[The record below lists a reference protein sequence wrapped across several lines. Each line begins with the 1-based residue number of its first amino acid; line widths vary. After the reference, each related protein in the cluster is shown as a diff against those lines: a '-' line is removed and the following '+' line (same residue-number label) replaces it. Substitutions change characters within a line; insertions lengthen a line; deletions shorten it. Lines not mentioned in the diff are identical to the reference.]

1 MRSESFMT
9 YSEKVIE
16 AMQQSNMESM
26 EENIKQAMQ
35 YDSDDYLM
43 ALQEV
48 LIQAGYID
56 LAQPLIQHLL
66 EKTHNPALYLSLA
79 EIAIE
84 NNHIDEAFEALEH
97 IDKDSEYYI
106 QALVITADLYQVLG
120 VPEVSE
126 QKLKEAK
133 TLTDDP
139 LITFALAELYNSI
152 AALDQ
157 AKKLYEELIHDGIEQ
172 LANVSLNERLGE
184 LLMNQGKFEDA
195 LAIYND
201 MTELTPHM
209 RFLQALAYYH
219 LNEYEKALAI
229 FKELHDKHSELTAV
243 SFYLAECLMKENQL
257 EEALSIAEQGLK
269 DEPLNIQ
276 LYLLVAELC
285 YRQNNIS
292 EAEHYL
298 RQALEIDDFNG
309 GDQARLALTTFYI
322 TEERGEEALEL
333 LNDVNETDGYVHWLL
348 AQAYRLE
355 EDYDQAMEH
364 YDQAR
369 VEMDHDLLFMRDYGL
384 MLREEGR
391 LEEAYKQLSHYSQ
404 HQPDDIEIAELLME
418 FNEE

>member
-1 MRSESFMT
+1 MT